1 MAFLFFFLC
10 LFLFSICLRECEVC
24 DCVNVGSVLVNFSW
38 GTEGSAN
45 THTHTPPVRLNSVF
59 IYHFVPFITTW
70 LCALCVCAALCS
82 VFMFT
87 DFDWPAVL
95 TVILISVPFILF
107 FHCLLGLLIKW
118 LFKVKCCCFF
128 ILLLSLKRVLLIHHF
143 VGGKKQNYKTLSL
156 PLFNNM
162 IHLRRVCIFPHAFTS
177 QFLHPQKFS

>member
-1 MAFLFFFLC
+1 MVCWWLICVTNSLNIKSWLLLRRGRRGFSLFFFS
-10 LFLFSICLRECEVC
+10 FFFSRYV
-24 DCVNVGSVLVNFSW
+24 CVNVRCAIVWMWGRSW
-38 GTEGSAN
+38 WISPEEQRDQP

-118 LFKVKCCCFF
+118 LFKVKRCWFF
-128 ILLLSLKRVLLIHHF
+128 ILVLSLKRVLLIHHF
-143 VGGKKQNYKTLSL
+143 VGKKSKITKHCHF
-156 PLFNNM
+156 LFLT
-162 IHLRRVCIFPHAFTS
+162 I
-177 QFLHPQKFS
+177 